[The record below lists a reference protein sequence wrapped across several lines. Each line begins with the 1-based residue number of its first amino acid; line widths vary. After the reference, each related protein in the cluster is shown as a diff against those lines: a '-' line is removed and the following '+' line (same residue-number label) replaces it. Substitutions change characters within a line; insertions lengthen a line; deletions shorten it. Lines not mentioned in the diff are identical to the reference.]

1 MNKSV
6 KSNDLQNS
14 KSYNQKQA
22 FNFPVN
28 KDFTPNAFSERDVNS
43 SSNAILKFKT
53 GNIQNSSSFAFT
65 HF

>member
-22 FNFPVN
+22 FVFPVN
-28 KDFTPNAFSERDVNS
+28 KDFTPNAFNERDVNS
-43 SSNAILKFKT
+43 SSNANLKFKT
-53 GNIQNSSSFAFT
+53 GNI
-65 HF
+65 

>member
-22 FNFPVN
+22 FFFPVN
-28 KDFTPNAFSERDVNS
+28 KDFTPNAINERDVNS
-43 SSNAILKFKT
+43 SSNANLKFKT
-53 GNIQNSSSFAFT
+53 GNI
-65 HF
+65 